1 MPPDVTKVFSFL
13 VLPFLLGATAD
24 TLRFVLPVACSLG
37 RDCAIQ
43 NYVDG
48 DASTAAS
55 DFRCGGRTYD
65 KHDGIDFRLRSEA
78 EMTRGVAVLAAAN
91 GTVVR
96 TRDGV
101 ADISVKQ
108 GGHAT
113 PANIMCGNGVV
124 IEHGGGVETQY
135 CHMAKDSILVQ
146 PGQRVSAGAPI
157 GRVGLSG
164 NTEYP
169 HLHFTVREG
178 GKAIDPF
185 AYGAKPGRCGGG
197 RSLWAALA
205 GVGDAYRA
213 GEVLNAGFATG
224 PVSMALVQRYGSM
237 PVPRPTRDAPA
248 LVAFVQAI
256 GLEGG
261 DVQRL
266 TVTAPDGS
274 VIGDNRVQPLDR
286 DKAQWVIFAGR
297 KRPPAG
303 WASGR
308 YSAHYT
314 VVRAGKVAI
323 EKGFGVE
330 L

>member
-1 MPPDVTKVFSFL
+1 MPPNMTKALPLL

-43 NYVDG
+43 NYVDT
-48 DASTAAS
+48 DASAAAS

-96 TRDGV
+96 MRDGV
-101 ADISVKQ
+101 TDISVKQ
-108 GGHAT
+108 AGRAA

-146 PGQRVSAGAPI
+146 PGQRVSAGTPI

-185 AYGAKPGRCGGG
+185 AYGAKPGQCGGG

-205 GVGDAYRA
+205 GVDAYRA

-323 EKGFGVE
+323 GDSFS
-330 L
+330 LQL